1 MSAFSLRKISIW
13 AFSEDSRD
21 RRMEMISPAVLNVA
35 SEGTVVAGADR
46 YCLAKRA
53 RCGKR
58 ERLDPHQ
65 VSGEKSWGSSGS
77 ARYTRISCSSGFV
90 ELWTAVW
97 IDDSKFSRLC
107 NINIIKNIQAYC
119 YYFSILDPVEQT
131 RWTGPDPDPKFC
143 PDPAL
148 SESVKHLKSQN
159 TVINHNTFL

>member
-21 RRMEMISPAVLNVA
+21 RRLEMISPAVLNVA

-131 RWTGPDPDPKFC
+131 RWIRPGSGSKILPGSGPDPDPLHPYF
-143 PDPAL
+143 
-148 SESVKHLKSQN
+148 
-159 TVINHNTFL
+159 